1 MQGNKKEKQPAM
13 KDLWIF
19 IALGLNSMLLLML
32 LVFALGVGAEQRVF
46 MLLVATAPASALMAL
61 GSWRRPKSA

>member
-1 MQGNKKEKQPAM
+1 M

-19 IALGLNSMLLLML
+19 IALGLNALLFLFL
-32 LVFALGVGAEQRVF
+32 LVVALAQGVRTEPGVMA
-46 MLLVATAPASALMAL
+46 LLVATAPASALMAL